1 MRTISVHAY
10 DEVVAHGPCLA
21 QLVRVAVMH
30 HVIAVETKR
39 VGVPRVGARWPC
51 GLGAEFCSSEDS
63 LGSTLRSCCWEP
75 WDWDSEDVGA

>member
-39 VGVPRVGARWPC
+39 AGGACAKGGGQGALWLRGRV
-51 GLGAEFCSSEDS
+51 L
-63 LGSTLRSCCWEP
+63 LL
-75 WDWDSEDVGA
+75 